1 MKTIKMDDKKERYLR
16 NELQT
21 LSILGAL
28 GRSRTYL
35 KTVSEEDKASFRNAL
50 RFKIDEISENYRTT
64 VSEEGHILNII
75 KLSDELTSQFPNC
88 LIKERFR
95 IGIAQ
100 KVLNLYLK
108 YLWCLGLIPTPPH
121 CPFDSIVIKHLYGC
135 GDLSWTSIDSIE
147 DYKKLVNAAKETAN
161 GKSIAEW
168 ELKIWTD
175 SIQGNRQEAYQIKAL
190 VQDKKE
196 KGGLMNTWRETMT
209 KYHNNLKHAVMHH
222 SGEVLKTSQ
231 IKKIIEGDPSLAADA
246 QFVFPSDHCINHTNK
261 GACYCAMTEE
271 AIFEKIRHGMYRVRN
286 LA

>member
-1 MKTIKMDDKKERYLR
+1 MNSRKESFLR
-16 NELQT
+16 NEIQT

-35 KTVSEEDKASFRNAL
+35 KAASEEDKASFRNAL

-64 VSEEGHILNII
+64 ISEERHILNII

-88 LIKERFR
+88 LIKRKFR

-108 YLWCLGLIPTPPH
+108 YLWCLSLIPTPPH

-135 GDLSWTSIDSIE
+135 GDLNWTSIDSME
-147 DYKKLVNAAKETAN
+147 DYKRLVNAAIEAAN

-175 SIQGNRQEAYQIKAL
+175 SIQANRLEVNQAQGL

-196 KGGLMNTWRETMT
+196 KGSLMNTWRETMT
-209 KYHNNLKHAVMHH
+209 KYHNNLKNAVMRH

-246 QFVFPSDHCINHTNK
+246 QFVFPSDHCIDHTNK

-271 AIFEKIRHGMYRVRN
+271 AIFEKVKHGVYRVRN
-286 LA
+286 IA